1 MQKQT
6 AEALVGRF
14 LNHTKYGNIIVKEV
28 LSAKEDKIRGIIES
42 TGEEKTFVLSSN
54 YFSDPKGI
62 MFKKKFEEK
71 PVRKKV
77 KVEVDYKKYRNHPL
91 VKQIDKKENYS
102 SKLYTTRIDDESNE
116 DSLIDEKSD

>member
-6 AEALVGRF
+6 AEALVGRY
-14 LNHTKYGNIIVKEV
+14 LYHTIFGNIYVKEV
-28 LSAKEDKIRGIIES
+28 LSAKEDKIRGVVES
-42 TGEEKTFVLSSN
+42 SGEEKTFVISSN
-54 YFSDPKGI
+54 YFSDPNGT

-77 KVEVDYKKYRNHPL
+77 KAEIDYKKYRNHPL

-102 SKLYTTRIDDESNE
+102 SKLYTTRIDE
-116 DSLIDEKSD
+116 DSNDDSLSDEESK